1 MTQVLNKYQFF
12 LNSQQAEKRSD
23 TNGVCEFN
31 LKKKLTLSS
40 PLYQFE
46 ISVNRIN
53 LPFSFYQFNSK
64 NTTVPIT
71 VVSGVSTWNGSFQI
85 DRGNY
90 TLSSMID
97 AFNSI
102 LSTTL
107 NTLTGGVINDF
118 TLDYRYNQ
126 NSGKAQYRNTSPG
139 NSPPV
144 TYSITFGTCAI
155 SNSLGFRSPWTLT
168 NGNPFLTATY
178 TVNMNP
184 VMNVY
189 VTSDTFSDD
198 SAFEAIGGTVDY
210 SGVIAVIPIVH
221 SPWYYQPVDFNVPI
235 KIRISN
241 NTLSVL
247 DFNLVDSLN
256 QEIELDQPWSMQF
269 TIEEVLINPIETN
282 IQTVQASPPNDI
294 FQNMKDQI
302 LTEAQTNVSKRQRQS
317 E

>member
-12 LNSQQAEKRSD
+12 LNSRQAEKRSD
-23 TNGVCEFN
+23 TTAFCEFN

-46 ISVNRIN
+46 VSVNRVN
-53 LPFSFYQFNSK
+53 FPFSFYQFNSK

-71 VVSGVSTWNGSFQI
+71 VVSGPSTWNGSFQI

-90 TLSSMID
+90 TLSSMVD

-102 LSTTL
+102 LPNTL
-107 NTLTGGVINDF
+107 LSLTGGVIGNF
-118 TLDYRYNQ
+118 ILDYRYNQ

-139 NSPPV
+139 TS
-144 TYSITFGTCAI
+144 YQITFGECTITNA
-155 SNSLGFRSPWTLT
+155 LGYRSPWSMT
-168 NGNPFLTATY
+168 NGGLFSTAPF

-189 VTSDTFSDD
+189 VISDTFSDD
-198 SAFEAIGGTVDY
+198 SSFEAIGGTVDY
-210 SGVIAVIPIVH
+210 SSVIAVVPVVH
-221 SPWYYQPVDFNVPI
+221 SPWYYQPTDFNVPI
-235 KIRISN
+235 KVRISN

-256 QEIELDQPWSMQF
+256 QEIELDQPWSLQF
-269 TIEEVLINPIETN
+269 TIEEILVNPIETN
-282 IQTVQASPPNDI
+282 IQTVESSPPNDI

-317 E
+317 EQL